1 MKHRRGVELIA
12 SITPARHFEYQP
24 TGSVYETIAQLREW
38 EVLGAKCGKCG
49 HTTWLNKEA
58 VLRRYG
64 NQYLQNIG
72 RKLVCRCG
80 NAEGNRVLVGQL
92 GRD

>member
-1 MKHRRGVELIA
+1 MKHQR
-12 SITPARHFEYQP
+12 SIDLAPVHPARYHEP
-24 TGSVYETIAQLREW
+24 SLATLETVFSMREW

-49 HTTWLNKEA
+49 HTAWLDKA
-58 VLRRYG
+58 SVVRRYG
-64 NQYLQNIG
+64 NQYLQNMG

-80 NAEGNRVLVGQL
+80 NKDGNRVLVGTL

>member
-1 MKHRRGVELIA
+1 MKHRR
-12 SITPARHFEYQP
+12 SIDLAPVHPARFGEP
-24 TGSVYETIAQLREW
+24 LPSVLETVSSMREW

-49 HTTWLNKEA
+49 HTAWLDKAA
-58 VLRRYG
+58 VVRRCG
-64 NQYLQNIG
+64 NQCLQNMG

-80 NAEGNRVLVGQL
+80 NRAGNTVLVGTL